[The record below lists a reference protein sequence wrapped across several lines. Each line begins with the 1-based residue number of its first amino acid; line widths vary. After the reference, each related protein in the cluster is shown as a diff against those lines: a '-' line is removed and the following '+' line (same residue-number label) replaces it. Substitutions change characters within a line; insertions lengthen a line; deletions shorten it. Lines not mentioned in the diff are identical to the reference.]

1 MPAERLSMRKTRE
14 VLRLTWAL
22 GLSGRKA
29 AGSAAV
35 ARSTVSECLR
45 RAAAAHLT
53 WAQVEALSDAQL
65 EARLYPPPPRPAAGA
80 RPLPDW
86 QVLHEELRG
95 KGVTRFRLWE
105 EYRQSC
111 PEGYAYSRFCELFR
125 AWGRQLDV
133 VMRQDHK
140 AGEKLFVDYAGQTV
154 PLIDAES
161 GEVSEAQIF
170 VAVLGA
176 SNYTYAEATRSQG
189 LADWTASHARAF
201 SFLGGVPELVI
212 CDNLKAGVGS
222 AHRYEPEI
230 NPTYQE
236 LLAHYGCACLPARV
250 ARPRDKAK
258 VENGVKYVETYML
271 ARLRGHTFFTLVE
284 LNAALAAVLTGLNEK
299 PFQKLP
305 GSRRSQFLALEQP
318 RLAPLPASPWVF
330 AEWLRVKV
338 GIDYHVEVRGHY
350 YSVPYQLVS
359 ERLDVRLT
367 AATVECLRGG
377 KRVASHLRSARRGG
391 HTTVAAHMP
400 RAHRA
405 YAEWTPQRLVRWA
418 EETGPE
424 TARLVAAIMAARA
437 HPQQGFRSC
446 LGLLGLGKRYGAA
459 RLEAACGRALLV
471 GGTSYK
477 SVRSILAAGLDQQ
490 EPPAAPPRQ
499 LALEHENI
507 RGPHYYS

>member
-14 VLRLTWAL
+14 VLRLKWAL
-22 GLSGRKA
+22 GLSARQA

-45 RAAAAHLT
+45 RAAAAGLT
-53 WAQVEALSDAQL
+53 WAQVETLSDAQL
-65 EARLYPPPPRPAAGA
+65 EARVYPPPPRPAAGA

-86 QVLHEELRG
+86 QALHEELRG

-105 EYRQSC
+105 EYRESC

-154 PLIDAES
+154 PLVDEES

-176 SNYTYAEATRSQG
+176 SSYTYAVATRSQG

-201 SFLGGVPELVI
+201 GFLGGVPELVI

-250 ARPRDKAK
+250 ARPRDKACASDCSWFEVSGTK
-258 VENGVKYVETYML
+258 SSHSCGALLLERLSGRAL
-271 ARLRGHTFFTLVE
+271 AIVVGGE
-284 LNAALAAVLTGLNEK
+284 AAALAAPLLAAAQQWPRGHGFPAPLAGLLKRRRPPVEAL
-299 PFQKLP
+299 PFVVVDLRGDAP
-305 GSRRSQFLALEQP
+305 GARPALHRRGVGAEQL
-318 RLAPLPASPWVF
+318 RDLFEGEQPLPA
-330 AEWLRVKV
+330 
-338 GIDYHVEVRGHY
+338 
-350 YSVPYQLVS
+350 
-359 ERLDVRLT
+359 
-367 AATVECLRGG
+367 
-377 KRVASHLRSARRGG
+377 RR
-391 HTTVAAHMP
+391 A
-400 RAHRA
+400 
-405 YAEWTPQRLVRWA
+405 
-418 EETGPE
+418 
-424 TARLVAAIMAARA
+424 
-437 HPQQGFRSC
+437 
-446 LGLLGLGKRYGAA
+446 
-459 RLEAACGRALLV
+459 
-471 GGTSYK
+471 
-477 SVRSILAAGLDQQ
+477 
-490 EPPAAPPRQ
+490 
-499 LALEHENI
+499 
-507 RGPHYYS
+507 

>member
-14 VLRLTWAL
+14 VLRLKWAL
-22 GLSGRKA
+22 GLSGRQA

-45 RAAAAHLT
+45 RAAAADLT

-80 RPLPDW
+80 RALPDW
-86 QVLHEELRG
+86 QTLHEELKRE
-95 KGVTRFRLWE
+95 GVTRFRLWE
-105 EYRQSC
+105 EYKEDH
-111 PEGYAYSRFCELFR
+111 PEGYAYSRFCELYR
-125 AWGRQLDV
+125 AWRRRLDV

-154 PLIDAES
+154 PLVDEES

-176 SNYTYAEATRSQG
+176 SSYTFAEATRSQG

-222 AHRYEPEI
+222 PHRYEPVI
-230 NPTYQE
+230 NSTYQE
-236 LLAHYGCACLPARV
+236 MLAHYGCACLPARV

-258 VENGVKYVETYML
+258 VENGVKYVETYIL
-271 ARLRGHTFFTLVE
+271 ARLRNHTFFTLAE

-299 PFQKLP
+299 PFQKLL
-305 GSRRSQFLALEQP
+305 GSRRSQFLSLEQP
-318 RLAPLPASPWVF
+318 LLAPLPASPWVF
-330 AEWLRVKV
+330 AEWLRAKV

-377 KRVASHLRSARRGG
+377 QRVASHLRSERRGG
-391 HTTVAAHMP
+391 RATVAAHMP

-405 YAEWTPQRLVRWA
+405 YAEWTPQRLVAWA
-418 EETGPE
+418 QETGPE
-424 TARLVAAIMAARA
+424 TARLVAVIMAARA

-446 LGLLGLGKRYGAA
+446 LGLLSLGKRYGNL
-459 RLEAACGRALLV
+459 RLEAACARALLV

-477 SVRSILAAGLDQQ
+477 SVKSILAAGLDQQ
-490 EPPAAPPRQ
+490 APPAAAPRQ

>member
-14 VLRLTWAL
+14 VLRLKWAL
-22 GLSGRKA
+22 GLSGRQA

-45 RAAAAHLT
+45 RAAAAGLT

-86 QVLHEELRG
+86 QALHDELRG

-105 EYRQSC
+105 EYKESC
-111 PEGYAYSRFCELFR
+111 PEGYAYSRFCELYR

-154 PLIDAES
+154 PLLDEGS

-176 SNYTYAEATRSQG
+176 SSYTYAEATRSQG

-250 ARPRDKAK
+250 ARPRDKACASDCSRFEVSGTK
-258 VENGVKYVETYML
+258 SWPFMWRPPPGAPAWRRACDCCRRPGRSAGCTTSC
-271 ARLRGHTFFTLVE
+271 RR
-284 LNAALAAVLTGLNEK
+284 AAVVSRARAPRTTGRTAE
-299 PFQKLP
+299 
-305 GSRRSQFLALEQP
+305 
-318 RLAPLPASPWVF
+318 APPA
-330 AEWLRVKV
+330 
-338 GIDYHVEVRGHY
+338 
-350 YSVPYQLVS
+350 
-359 ERLDVRLT
+359 
-367 AATVECLRGG
+367 
-377 KRVASHLRSARRGG
+377 ARRG
-391 HTTVAAHMP
+391 AALCRCRP
-400 RAHRA
+400 ARGCARRAPSSSPSRGG
-405 YAEWTPQRLVRWA
+405 RR
-418 EETGPE
+418 
-424 TARLVAAIMAARA
+424 AAR
-437 HPQQGFRSC
+437 RS
-446 LGLLGLGKRYGAA
+446 
-459 RLEAACGRALLV
+459 
-471 GGTSYK
+471 
-477 SVRSILAAGLDQQ
+477 
-490 EPPAAPPRQ
+490 PR
-499 LALEHENI
+499 
-507 RGPHYYS
+507 G